1 MFDFRYHVVTI
12 IAVFLALGLGI
23 LLGVTIADRFVSS
36 AERNLKGSLQDDL
49 RDARSERAQARKDL
63 RIRDD
68 FEQRTYPTIVQS
80 MLAGQHIGVVAIG
93 ELPGKLA
100 SAIRDALEPSG
111 ASMSAIGTIRAPLR
125 LDRIG
130 DRLAD
135 TPLRDLE
142 SNSKTQSA
150 LGKRIGRELIT
161 GGRLLR
167 KTDQLLF
174 SSRSGNFGGL
184 NGVVYVRVKRS
195 IEGHDK
201 RVADRF
207 ESALLRGM
215 ADRKI
220 SLVGVEKTDADP
232 SQAVFYR
239 DHDMTSVDD
248 IDLVA
253 GRVALVFALSG
264 AKGQFGIKPTATQ
277 LLPETQLTQ
286 R

>member
-36 AERNLKGSLQDDL
+36 AERNLRGSLQDDL
-49 RDARSERAQARKDL
+49 QNARSERAQARKDL

-68 FEQRTYPTIVQS
+68 FEQRIYPTIVQDV
-80 MLAGQHIGVVAIG
+80 LVGQRIGVVAME
-93 ELPGKLA
+93 ELPGKLV
-100 SAIRDALEPSG
+100 SEIRDTLQPSG
-111 ASMSAIGTIRAPLR
+111 ASMSAVGTIRAPLR

-130 DRLAD
+130 EELAD
-135 TPLRDLE
+135 TPFRDL
-142 SNSKTQSA
+142 KTSSTTQGM
-150 LGKRIGRELIT
+150 LGQRIGRELIT
-161 GGRLLR
+161 RGRLLR
-167 KTDQLLF
+167 RIDQLLF
-174 SSRSGNFGGL
+174 ASRSGTFGNL
-184 NGVVYVRVKRS
+184 DSVVYVRVKRDL
-195 IEGHDK
+195 EGHDK

-215 ADRKI
+215 ADQKVP
-220 SLVGVEKTDADP
+220 LVGVEQTDADP

-248 IDLVA
+248 VDLVA
-253 GRVALVFALSG
+253 GRVALVLALSG
-264 AKGQFGIKPTATQ
+264 AKGQFGAKPTATQ